1 VNLKNLTYQHKFVE
15 KVATLNVQ
23 LTMERIRRKSVIIRE
38 LDESGAIKLIGGMYD
53 VDTGK
58 VDFYE

>member
-1 VNLKNLTYQHKFVE
+1 VNLKNLKDQHKFVK

-23 LTMERIRRKSVIIRE
+23 LTMERIRRESVIIRE

>member
-1 VNLKNLTYQHKFVE
+1 MNLKNLTYQHKFVE

-23 LTMERIRRKSVIIRE
+23 LTIDRIRRESVIIRE